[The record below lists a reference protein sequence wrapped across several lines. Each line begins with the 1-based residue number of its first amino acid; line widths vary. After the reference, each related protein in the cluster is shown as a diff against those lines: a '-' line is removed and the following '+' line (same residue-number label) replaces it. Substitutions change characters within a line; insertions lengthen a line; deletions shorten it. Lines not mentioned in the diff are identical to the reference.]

1 MSSFTLSLR
10 TLILILLGSYLFVY
24 PFGIL
29 LIALDIVPTWGT
41 WMGGA
46 LLIAQG
52 SMMGLWLLANYRWRG
67 LLAALCIV
75 VLSWA
80 VEHVGVT
87 TGFPFGGYYYTDA
100 LNLKIF
106 GVVPLAVPFAWLLVV
121 PAALG
126 ITEHLLNRQ
135 SEATD
140 RTLVSL
146 WRTTAEKADSP
157 RLSVRLAAFWQV
169 LLYGPVQAAEA
180 HSHQQEDTAPIT
192 LGELAHNLW
201 LALVKVLGAASFA
214 LLLDLMIEP
223 LAVHIN
229 GYWVWDTNTVGGYY
243 GVPGSNFVAWWVT
256 SAVLALLLVAL
267 IGTLMRTSGGASPV
281 EPAHT
286 ATYPWLPHMLYML
299 NLMMFAL
306 IVLAHGKLLAFAV
319 GGFILVFLLLVR
331 LEPWLVRWIMSA
343 GRSTAAAPDQTGG

>member
-1 MSSFTLSLR
+1 V
-10 TLILILLGSYLFVY
+10 LLGSYLFVY

-52 SMMGLWLLANYRWRG
+52 SMMGLWLVANYRWRG

-87 TGFPFGGYYYTDA
+87 TGFPFGGYSYTDA

-126 ITEHLLNRQ
+126 ITEHLLNRR
-135 SEATD
+135 SETAD
-140 RTLVSL
+140 RTLVAL
-146 WRTTAEKADSP
+146 WRTAASQATSS
-157 RLSVRLAAFWQV
+157 RLSDRLAAFWQV
-169 LLYGPVQAAEA
+169 LLRGPAQASATLPHYE
-180 HSHQQEDTAPIT
+180 EDTTPIT

-229 GYWVWDTNTVGGYY
+229 GYWVWHTSTTGGYY

-267 IGTLMRTSGGASPV
+267 IGTLMHTPGSNSPADKPV
-281 EPAHT
+281 ST
-286 ATYPWLPHMLYML
+286 ATYPWLPHVLYML